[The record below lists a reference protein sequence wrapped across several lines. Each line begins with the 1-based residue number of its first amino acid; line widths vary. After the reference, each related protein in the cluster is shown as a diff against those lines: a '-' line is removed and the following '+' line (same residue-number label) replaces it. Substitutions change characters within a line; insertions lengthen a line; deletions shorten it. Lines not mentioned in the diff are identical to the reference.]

1 MLFLRRH
8 VTADNTADTVFYLF
22 LKELDFTGDI
32 YYIKINSPRIY
43 CAGQSRCRISE
54 VSDEKT
60 LKIHYDIFLILRCCR
75 NSIRRHYGIRNIVRY
90 KIRP

>member
-22 LKELDFTGDI
+22 LKEVDFTGDI

-43 CAGQSRCRISE
+43 CAGSVALPQQ
-54 VSDEKT
+54 
-60 LKIHYDIFLILRCCR
+60 
-75 NSIRRHYGIRNIVRY
+75 
-90 KIRP
+90 